1 MAKGG
6 LGNMGNMMKQVQQM
20 QAKME
25 KIQAE
30 LEEMEIEGT
39 AGGGMVKAVV
49 TGKQDL
55 VSITLDPE
63 VVDKDDV
70 EMLQDLI
77 VAAVNQAKEK
87 AAEIQAEHMSA
98 VTGGLNLP
106 GLNLPF

>member
-6 LGNMGNMMKQVQQM
+6 LGNMMKQVQQM

-25 KIQAE
+25 QMQAE
-30 LEEMEIEGT
+30 LEKAEVEAT
-39 AGGGMVKAVV
+39 AGGGMVKVV
-49 TGKQDL
+49 ANGKHDIL
-55 VSITLDPE
+55 SITIDPE

-77 VAAVNQAKEK
+77 VAAVNQAHQKVQEL
-87 AAEIQAEHMSA
+87 QAEQMSNI
-98 VTGGLNLP
+98 TGGLKIP

>member
-63 VVDKDDV
+63 VVDKDDI

-77 VAAVNQAKEK
+77 LAAVNDALAKSQEMVT
-87 AAEIQAEHMSA
+87 EEMSKL
-98 VTGGLNLP
+98 TGGMNIP
-106 GLNLPF
+106 GLM